1 MDNPITFPTTPE
13 AFNAYQ
19 EQLIGRKLSDQERK
33 LDATWVEVFNLSYE
47 DGLRQDRNTLAKD
60 LDKLEELMARHKDNA
75 GVHKFAEACRAWI
88 MEAWR
93 QGKEAAEHD

>member
-75 GVHKFAEACRAWI
+75 GVHKFAEAFRAWI

>member
-1 MDNPITFPTTPE
+1 MITFPTAPE
-13 AFNAYQ
+13 VFNAYQ
-19 EQLIGRKLSDQERK
+19 EQLIGRKQSEK
-33 LDATWVEVFNLSYE
+33 EKGVVAAWVEVFNLTYE
-47 DGLRQDRNTLAKD
+47 DGLTQDRDTLEKD
-60 LDKLEELMARHKDNA
+60 LDKLDELMARHKDNA

>member
-1 MDNPITFPTTPE
+1 MITVPATPE

-33 LDATWVEVFNLSYE
+33 LDATWVDVFNLSYE
-47 DGLRQDRNTLAKD
+47 DGLRQDRDTLEKD
-60 LDKLEELMARHKDNA
+60 LDELEELMARHKDHA

>member
-33 LDATWVEVFNLSYE
+33 LDATWVEVFNLSYV

-75 GVHKFAEACRAWI
+75 GVHKFAEASRAWI

>member
-60 LDKLEELMARHKDNA
+60 LDKLEKLMARHKDNA

>member
-33 LDATWVEVFNLSYE
+33 LDATWVEVFNLSYV
-47 DGLRQDRNTLAKD
+47 DGLRQDRNPLAKD

>member
-47 DGLRQDRNTLAKD
+47 DGLRQDRNTLAQD

-75 GVHKFAEACRAWI
+75 GVHKFAEACRAWMI
-88 MEAWR
+88 EAWR
-93 QGKEAAEHD
+93 QGKEAAQ